1 MRQHRTCKERNRI
14 GDVMVVVLNYISID
28 REFDP
33 RLSQTKHYKIGICC
47 FSANRAA
54 LKSKN

>member
-1 MRQHRTCKERNRI
+1 MRQHMTCKERNRI
-14 GDVMVVVLNYISID
+14 GDIMVVVLDYISID

-33 RLSQTKHYKIGICC
+33 RLSQAKHYTISICC
-47 FSANRAA
+47 FSTNHAA